1 MSVLA
6 NLKLVTSKRSPT
18 ASPVVVRRNKLAN
31 KIDQQIELCTAQKS
45 GQTYAPKVLK
55 TFINKDTG
63 DRYTTEVTKRVKEW
77 FFIDAD
83 GKLNLSIKYGAKT
96 LNLNKKGANAIQVK
110 DGDELIATLQ
120 SLKKAALSG
129 ELDEAIGEA
138 SSETRNA
145 FSK

>member
-6 NLKLVTSKRSPT
+6 SLKLVTSKRSPT
-18 ASPVVVRRNKLAN
+18 ASPVVIRRNKLAN
-31 KIDQQIELCTAQKS
+31 KIHQQIELCTTQKA

-55 TFINKDTG
+55 TFVNKSTG
-63 DRYTTEVTKRVKEW
+63 ERYTAEVTKRVKEW

-83 GKLNLSIKYGAKT
+83 GKLNLTIKYGAKT

-120 SLKKAALSG
+120 NLKTAALNG
-129 ELDEAIGEA
+129 ELDEAIAEA
-138 SSETRNA
+138 SNETRNA
-145 FSK
+145 FNK